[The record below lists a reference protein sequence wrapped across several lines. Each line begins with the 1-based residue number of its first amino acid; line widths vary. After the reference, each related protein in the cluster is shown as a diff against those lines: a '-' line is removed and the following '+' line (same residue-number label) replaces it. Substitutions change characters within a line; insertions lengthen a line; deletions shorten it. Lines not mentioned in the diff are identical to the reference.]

1 MKFINKFSESLIKF
15 NHEVII
21 LDEVLINSIKDLNDR
36 LNVLSALLLSHNI
49 KKKYS
54 LFLIVILYLT
64 IVELNIDLMTLLC
77 SFNNDIMYDDPV
89 GFPRLVFST

>member
-1 MKFINKFSESLIKF
+1 MKFINKCSESLLKF

-49 KKKYS
+49 KKNIPC
-54 LFLIVILYLT
+54 FL
-64 IVELNIDLMTLLC
+64 
-77 SFNNDIMYDDPV
+77 
-89 GFPRLVFST
+89 

>member
-1 MKFINKFSESLIKF
+1 MKFSNKFSESL
-15 NHEVII
+15 
-21 LDEVLINSIKDLNDR
+21 EVLINSIKDLNDR

-54 LFLIVILYLT
+54 LFLIVIQFLT
-64 IVELNIDLMTLLC
+64 NVELNIDLMTLLC

>member
-1 MKFINKFSESLIKF
+1 MKFINKFSESLLKF

-36 LNVLSALLLSHNI
+36 LKVLSALLLFHNI

-54 LFLIVILYLT
+54 LFLIVIQYLT

-89 GFPRLVFST
+89 GSPRLVFST

>member
-1 MKFINKFSESLIKF
+1 MKFINKFSESLLKF

-49 KKKYS
+49 KKKIFLVSYS
-54 LFLIVILYLT
+54 YT
-64 IVELNIDLMTLLC
+64 I
-77 SFNNDIMYDDPV
+77 FNYC
-89 GFPRLVFST
+89 RTEY

>member
-1 MKFINKFSESLIKF
+1 MKFINKFSESLLKF

-36 LNVLSALLLSHNI
+36 LKVLSALLLSHNI

-54 LFLIVILYLT
+54 LFLIVIQYLT

-89 GFPRLVFST
+89 GSPRLVFST

>member
-1 MKFINKFSESLIKF
+1 M
-15 NHEVII
+15 
-21 LDEVLINSIKDLNDR
+21 DEVLINSIKDLNDR

-49 KKKYS
+49 KKNS
-54 LFLIVILYLT
+54 LFLIVIQFLT